1 MMTRNENRD
10 LKHTPF
16 YSRRFTLR
24 VMVLLTALFFISAM
38 LNCAGQQGPLRERL
52 LSSDELTKQSAFT
65 EFDSL
70 KAESKKRYLE
80 IMKNM
85 LTDKNP
91 ENQLLAA
98 EALGHMGPAAGEAA
112 PDLVQVLNGGNEAL
126 RSRAINALAE
136 IGPGAVPLLITV
148 LKQQD
153 AAVRAGAADALG
165 GMGPRA
171 KEAIPA
177 LAAMLSDPDR
187 AISEHAAFALGRIG
201 TAAVPELIRVAR
213 RGDGYSTD
221 RAATA
226 FSQVNLK
233 TDTCI
238 VRELARTLG
247 DVNEE
252 PGVRGFA
259 AKALGNMHENAQSAQ
274 SEIIRALGDEN
285 NDVRTA
291 ARWALGQIGPTAIPA
306 LREALK
312 DGSPR
317 IRAGAAFALGA
328 VGPAAEDTVP
338 ALLQAM
344 KDEDRTVRI
353 DAILAIGK
361 TRATSPA
368 VVQALNEVLETDKD
382 EVVRLDAVR
391 VLSKMD
397 TPEAKEAVIRYNNK
411 NSTQ

>member
-1 MMTRNENRD
+1 MTRHENRD

-16 YSRRFTLR
+16 YSRRHAVR
-24 VMVLLTALFFISAM
+24 VMGLLTALFFISTM
-38 LNCAGQQGPLRERL
+38 LNCAGQQGLLRDRL
-52 LSSDELTKQSAFT
+52 LSSDEGTKQSAFK

-98 EALGHMGPAAGEAA
+98 EALGHMGPAAEEAA
-112 PDLVQVLNGGNEAL
+112 PDLVQVLNTGNEAL

-136 IGPGAVPLLITV
+136 IGPVPLLITV

-153 AAVRAGAADALG
+153 ATVRVGAADALG

-187 AISEHAAFALGRIG
+187 AISEHAAFALGCIG
-201 TAAVPELIRVAR
+201 PAAVPELIRVAR
-213 RGDGYSTD
+213 RGDGYATD
-221 RAATA
+221 SAATA

-259 AKALGNMHENAQSAQ
+259 VKAMGNMRENAQSAQ
-274 SEIIRALGDEN
+274 SEIIYALRDEN

-306 LREALK
+306 LRDALK

-317 IRAGAAFALGA
+317 VRSGAAFALGA
-328 VGPAAEDTVP
+328 MGPAAEDTVP

-344 KDEDRTVRI
+344 RDEDRTVRI
-353 DAILAIGK
+353 EAILSIGK
-361 TRATSPA
+361 TRATSKA

-382 EVVRLDAVR
+382 EVVCLDAVR

-411 NSTQ
+411 NSPQ